1 MMFRVEAKKKALKA
15 LEKLSLE
22 RKNRI
27 KEVMLTLK
35 GDPIPFRKFDVVKLR
50 GYENVYRIRIGD
62 LRIVYEVDWSGRRIL
77 IHFIGSRGRAYRR
90 RL

>member
-1 MMFRVEAKKKALKA
+1 MKSLALR
-15 LEKLSLE
+15 E
-22 RKNRI
+22 RI
-27 KEVMLTLK
+27 KEVILTLK
-35 GDPIPFRKFDVVKLR
+35 GDPIPFRIDIVKLR

-77 IHFIGSRGRAYRR
+77 IHFILIHFIGSRGRAYRR